1 MKRRDF
7 LTTTLGATLLNPL
20 ETLAEPKVTFLES
33 EDLTGQAGL
42 ADGYALNFMA
52 IGDWGRSGEYLQLEV
67 GKQMGQWATAH
78 RNNFVV
84 SVGDNFYPKGV
95 ISEHDPLWHYSFENV
110 YTAHALQC
118 DWYSILGNHDY
129 LADPDAQIRYS
140 GISRR
145 WEMPARYYS
154 KEINIGKT
162 GGKLLMVMIDTNKM
176 IFEADKAEA
185 DKQIDWINTTL
196 KQASADVKWKIVIG
210 HHPSYTVGPRISN
223 YETLAIRAA
232 LSRTFEDNKVDVYL
246 SGHEHSMQHLKP
258 EGYTH
263 QFISGA
269 GSEISTVTT
278 GVSYSKFQ
286 AAENGFMYF
295 SMDNNRLNVKAIN
308 QVGTILY
315 ETELKKA

>member
-1 MKRRDF
+1 
-7 LTTTLGATLLNPL
+7 
-20 ETLAEPKVTFLES
+20 
-33 EDLTGQAGL
+33 
-42 ADGYALNFMA
+42 
-52 IGDWGRSGEYLQLEV
+52 
-67 GKQMGQWATAH
+67 
-78 RNNFVV
+78 
-84 SVGDNFYPKGV
+84 
-95 ISEHDPLWHYSFENV
+95 
-110 YTAHALQC
+110 
-118 DWYSILGNHDY
+118 
-129 LADPDAQIRYS
+129 
-140 GISRR
+140 
-145 WEMPARYYS
+145 
-154 KEINIGKT
+154 
-162 GGKLLMVMIDTNKM
+162 MVMIDTNKM